1 MKANG
6 TKTINMD
13 KELKHGLMDQ
23 SLLEL
28 IKQDEEM
35 DQVNSI
41 GVMVLYIQDNSKM
54 VKFKVMV
61 NANGL
66 MEKVIKGNGQII

>member
-35 DQVNSI
+35 D
-41 GVMVLYIQDNSKM
+41 
-54 VKFKVMV
+54 
-61 NANGL
+61 
-66 MEKVIKGNGQII
+66 

>member
-41 GVMVLYIQDNSKM
+41 GVMVLYIQDSSKM

-61 NANGL
+61 NVNGL
-66 MEKVIKGNGQII
+66 MEKVIKGNGKII